1 MAVTLLGADATA
13 ALLGGRGR
21 VAVVNHTAAESDVVI
36 VAAAIVRH
44 RDGEDPHTDVT
55 YALEIGAEQ
64 SVEIEAAPPLTEPPD
79 ATEVVL
85 RLRIGDA
92 ARADAYAVA
101 HRDSADA
108 SGRVEFGIKDNDG
121 VLVDGE
127 EIVTGFPEFA
137 IYVLTTET
145 TP

>member
-21 VAVVNHTAAESDVVI
+21 VAVVNRTAAESEVVI

-44 RDGEDPHTDVT
+44 RDCEDPHIDVT

-64 SVEIEAAPPLTEPPD
+64 SVEIEAAPPPTGPPD

-92 ARADAYAVA
+92 AAADAYAVA
-101 HRDSADA
+101 HRDSGDDG
-108 SGRVEFGIKDNDG
+108 GRVEFGIKDNDG
-121 VLVDGE
+121 VLIDGE
-127 EIVTGFPEFA
+127 EIVKGFPEFA
-137 IYVLTTET
+137 IYVLTAET

>member
-1 MAVTLLGADATA
+1 M
-13 ALLGGRGR
+13 
-21 VAVVNHTAAESDVVI
+21 
-36 VAAAIVRH
+36 
-44 RDGEDPHTDVT
+44 
-55 YALEIGAEQ
+55 
-64 SVEIEAAPPLTEPPD
+64 
-79 ATEVVL
+79 VL

-92 ARADAYAVA
+92 ATADAYAVA
-101 HRDSADA
+101 HRDSGDEG
-108 SGRVEFGIKDNDG
+108 GRVEFGIKDNDG

>member
-44 RDGEDPHTDVT
+44 RDGEDPHSDVT
-55 YALEIGAEQ
+55 YALEVGAEQ

-79 ATEVVL
+79 ATEVLL

-92 ARADAYAVA
+92 ATATMPTPAAVSNSASRTTMVCSSTARRSSRAFPNSRSTFSPRRRR
-101 HRDSADA
+101 H
-108 SGRVEFGIKDNDG
+108 DG
-121 VLVDGE
+121 L
-127 EIVTGFPEFA
+127 
-137 IYVLTTET
+137 
-145 TP
+145 